1 MELRSL
7 SRPRYG
13 VLFLLLFL
21 VRASYCLREPQSES
35 KHQFPA
41 LPQYLSG
48 SVWVFGDLD
57 GDHKPDVAK
66 GHPSGRTEAGYL
78 YEVQLQLSGA
88 ERSTSLTVFH
98 NNALGLRIS
107 GIDIDGDN
115 DIDLIISDRFSR
127 KHTGVWLNDGKGR
140 FTRSAAG
147 RFAPYSDEDL
157 AFVAI
162 HQSWAAQPTEVK
174 QSRRLTADLSARY
187 TQCTLLP
194 PTRMAN
200 QQTVEWIIQLDLDPQ
215 HQRAPPHPL
224 ML

>member
-7 SRPRYG
+7 SRLRYG
-13 VLFLLLFL
+13 VLFLLPFL
-21 VRASYCLREPQSES
+21 GLASYCLRETQSES

-41 LPQYLSG
+41 LPQYPFESG
-48 SVWVFGDLD
+48 WVFGDLD
-57 GDHKPDVAK
+57 GDHKPDIAE
-66 GHPSGRTEAGYL
+66 GHASGRTEAGYL

-88 ERSTSLTVFH
+88 ERSPSLTVFH

-107 GIDIDGDN
+107 GIDIDGDS

-127 KHTGVWLNDGKGR
+127 KHTDVWLNDGKGR
-140 FTRSAAG
+140 FTRSAAD

-174 QSRRLTADLSARY
+174 ERRRLTADLSARY

-194 PTRMAN
+194 PTRIAN

-215 HQRAPPHPL
+215 RQRAPPHPL